1 MFLAVPRCRF
11 AGAIRARREGVS
23 LTLHHVHVAFFSEDM
38 AMRTT
43 LDFSPLFRTG
53 IGFDHVFAALDNAS
67 RVQPFDNWPP
77 YDIVKQ
83 GEDSYR
89 IVMAVAGFDRDELTL
104 TDRPNL
110 LVVSGAKKETAPL
123 EGTYLHKGIAEREF
137 ERRFELADHVK
148 VARASLTNGLL
159 TIELQREIPEAMK
172 PRRIE
177 VSGDGPRGITQ
188 AAPQIETS
196 KAA

>member
-1 MFLAVPRCRF
+1 
-11 AGAIRARREGVS
+11 
-23 LTLHHVHVAFFSEDM
+23 
-38 AMRTT
+38 MRTT

-53 IGFDHVFAALDNAS
+53 IGFDRVFDALDSAS

-83 GEDSYR
+83 GEDTYR
-89 IVMAVAGFDRDELTL
+89 IVMAVAGFERDELTL

-110 LVVSGAKKETAPL
+110 LIVSGAKKGGAQDYV
-123 EGTYLHKGIAEREF
+123 YLHKGIAEREF

-148 VARASLTNGLL
+148 VAQASLQNGLL
-159 TIELQREIPEAMK
+159 TIELQREVPEALK
-172 PRRIE
+172 PRKIE
-177 VSGDGPRGITQ
+177 IRSEGSAAGRTEPR
-188 AAPQIETS
+188 QIEAP

>member
-1 MFLAVPRCRF
+1 
-11 AGAIRARREGVS
+11 
-23 LTLHHVHVAFFSEDM
+23 
-38 AMRTT
+38 MRTT

-53 IGFDHVFAALDNAS
+53 IGFDRVFDVLETAS
-67 RVQPFDNWPP
+67 RIQPVDNWPP
-77 YDIVKQ
+77 YDIVRV
-83 GEDSYR
+83 GEDAYR

-110 LVVSGAKKETAPL
+110 LIVSGAKREAAL
-123 EGTYLHKGIAEREF
+123 DSDALYLHKGIAERTF

-148 VARASLTNGLL
+148 VANASLDKGLL
-159 TIELQREIPEAMK
+159 TIDLQREIPEALK

-177 VSGDGPRGITQ
+177 IQSEGPG
-188 AAPQIETS
+188 AAKARVQIEAP

>member
-1 MFLAVPRCRF
+1 
-11 AGAIRARREGVS
+11 
-23 LTLHHVHVAFFSEDM
+23 
-38 AMRTT
+38 MRTT

-53 IGFDHVFAALDNAS
+53 IGFDRVFDALDTAT
-67 RVQPFDNWPP
+67 RVQPVDNWPP
-77 YDIVKQ
+77 YDIVRQ

-89 IVMAVAGFDRDELTL
+89 IVMAVAGFEREELTL

-110 LVVSGAKKETAPL
+110 LIVSGAKKTP
-123 EGTYLHKGIAEREF
+123 GQDCVYLHKGIAEREF

-148 VARASLTNGLL
+148 VAHASLQNGLL
-159 TIELQREIPEAMK
+159 TIELQREVPEALK

-177 VSGDGPRGITQ
+177 IRSEGSTSRSVR
-188 AAPQIETS
+188 QIEAP

>member
-1 MFLAVPRCRF
+1 
-11 AGAIRARREGVS
+11 
-23 LTLHHVHVAFFSEDM
+23 
-38 AMRTT
+38 MRTT

-53 IGFDHVFAALDNAS
+53 VGFDRVLDMLDTAS
-67 RVQPFDNWPP
+67 RIQPMDNWPP
-77 YDIVKQ
+77 YDIVKE
-83 GEDSYR
+83 GEDHYR

-110 LVVSGAKKETAPL
+110 LVVSGAKKA
-123 EGTYLHKGIAEREF
+123 GAQDQVYLHKGIAEREF

-148 VARASLTNGLL
+148 VARASLEGGLL
-159 TIELQREIPEAMK
+159 TIELHREVPEALK

-177 VSGDGPRGITQ
+177 IHSDGSHTVKATR
-188 AAPQIETS
+188 QIEAP

>member
-1 MFLAVPRCRF
+1 
-11 AGAIRARREGVS
+11 
-23 LTLHHVHVAFFSEDM
+23 
-38 AMRTT
+38 MRTT

-53 IGFDHVFAALDNAS
+53 IGFDRLFDTLDSAS

-77 YDIVKQ
+77 YDIIKQ

-89 IVMAVAGFDRDELTL
+89 IVMAVAGFERDELTL

-110 LVVSGAKKETAPL
+110 LIVSGAKNGSAQDCV
-123 EGTYLHKGIAEREF
+123 YLHKGIAEREF

-148 VARASLTNGLL
+148 VARASLENGLL
-159 TIELQREIPEAMK
+159 TIELQREVPEALK
-172 PRRIE
+172 PRKIE
-177 VSGDGPRGITQ
+177 IRSEGSTAVRSEPR
-188 AAPQIETS
+188 QIEAP

>member
-1 MFLAVPRCRF
+1 
-11 AGAIRARREGVS
+11 
-23 LTLHHVHVAFFSEDM
+23 
-38 AMRTT
+38 MRTT

-53 IGFDHVFAALDNAS
+53 VGFDRVFDALDSAT

-77 YDIVKQ
+77 YDIIKQ

-89 IVMAVAGFDRDELTL
+89 IIMAVAGFDRDELTM

-110 LVVSGAKKETAPL
+110 LVVSGAKKGASQV

-148 VARASLTNGLL
+148 VARASLANGLL
-159 TIELQREIPEAMK
+159 TIELQREVPEAMK
-172 PRRIE
+172 PRRVEI
-177 VSGDGPRGITQ
+177 SGDGPRDIGQ
-188 AAPQIETS
+188 ARQIETS

>member
-1 MFLAVPRCRF
+1 
-11 AGAIRARREGVS
+11 
-23 LTLHHVHVAFFSEDM
+23 
-38 AMRTT
+38 MRTT

-53 IGFDHVFAALDNAS
+53 IGFDRVFDALDTAT

-83 GEDSYR
+83 GEDRYR
-89 IVMAVAGFDRDELTL
+89 IIMAVAGFDRDELML

-110 LVVSGAKKETAPL
+110 LVVSGVKKSESQV

-148 VARASLTNGLL
+148 VANASLVNGLL
-159 TIELQREIPEAMK
+159 TIDLQREVPEALK

-177 VSGDGPRGITQ
+177 IGGDGPEKQRHIGRT
-188 AAPQIETS
+188 IEAT

>member
-1 MFLAVPRCRF
+1 
-11 AGAIRARREGVS
+11 
-23 LTLHHVHVAFFSEDM
+23 
-38 AMRTT
+38 MRTT
-43 LDFSPLFRTG
+43 LDFSPLFRAG
-53 IGFDHVFAALDNAS
+53 IGFDRVFDVLDTAT

-77 YDIVKQ
+77 YDIIKQ
-83 GEDSYR
+83 GEDTYR

-110 LVVSGAKKETAPL
+110 LVISGAKKGGTE

-148 VARASLTNGLL
+148 VAHASLVNGLL
-159 TIELQREIPEAMK
+159 TVQLQREVPETMK
-172 PRRIE
+172 PRRVEIL
-177 VSGDGPRGITQ
+177 GDGPRDVRQ
-188 AAPQIETS
+188 AQRQIETT

>member
-1 MFLAVPRCRF
+1 
-11 AGAIRARREGVS
+11 
-23 LTLHHVHVAFFSEDM
+23 
-38 AMRTT
+38 MRTT

-53 IGFDHVFAALDNAS
+53 IGFDRVFDVLDSAA

-83 GEDSYR
+83 GEDTYR

-110 LVVSGAKKETAPL
+110 LVVAGARKGDSQ

-148 VARASLTNGLL
+148 VAHASLANGLL
-159 TIELQREIPEAMK
+159 TIDLQREIPESLK

-177 VSGDGPRGITQ
+177 IRDDGSQDAPRVARQID
-188 AAPQIETS
+188 AP
-196 KAA
+196 KVA

>member
-1 MFLAVPRCRF
+1 
-11 AGAIRARREGVS
+11 
-23 LTLHHVHVAFFSEDM
+23 M

-53 IGFDHVFAALDNAS
+53 IGFDRVFDALDVAT
-67 RVQPFDNWPP
+67 RVQPVDNWPP
-77 YDIVKQ
+77 YDIIKQ

-110 LVVSGAKKETAPL
+110 LIVSGAKNGNAQDCV
-123 EGTYLHKGIAEREF
+123 YLHKGIAEREF

-148 VARASLTNGLL
+148 VARASLHNGLL
-159 TIELQREIPEAMK
+159 TIELQREVPEALK
-172 PRRIE
+172 PRKIE
-177 VSGDGPRGITQ
+177 VRSEGPDSM
-188 AAPQIETS
+188 AARAEPRQIEAP